1 MKRLLVIAAVIVLTL
16 QLTNIHKTVY
26 AGQQRPGEII
36 PIGDTL
42 MIKVNKATTPF
53 PGVKLK
59 GEAFVA
65 VLEMESG
72 KKGATLFY
80 KISANPDTTEIFLM
94 SGTKKIA
101 PRAVIEDFPSWGQ
114 DNDKEIDSLDPKDTV
129 GGTTLTF
136 QQKGSVSI
144 LFDVPLEEARNPK
157 KLSVGLRMV
166 QPKDDERT
174 FVVAF

>member
-1 MKRLLVIAAVIVLTL
+1 MKKVLFICAVIVLTV
-16 QLTNIHKTVY
+16 QLTKIDNGVF
-26 AGQQRPGEII
+26 AGQQRAGEVI

-42 MIKVNKATTPF
+42 FIKVNKATTPF
-53 PGVKLK
+53 AGVKLN

-80 KISANPDTTEIFLM
+80 KISANPDTSEIFLM

-114 DNDKEIDSLDPKDTV
+114 DNDKDIDTLDPKDTA
-129 GGTTLTF
+129 GGTTLSF

-144 LFDVPLEEARNPK
+144 LFDVPLEVARNPK
-157 KLSVGLRMV
+157 KLSVALRMV
-166 QPKDDERT
+166 QPKEDERT

>member
-1 MKRLLVIAAVIVLTL
+1 MKRLLVLSAVIVLAI
-16 QLTNIHKTVY
+16 QLTNVDKTVFAAQQK
-26 AGQQRPGEII
+26 AGEAI
-36 PIGDTL
+36 PIGETL
-42 MIKVNKATTPF
+42 FIKVNKATTPF
-53 PGVKLK
+53 TGVKLK

-65 VLEMESG
+65 ILEMESG

-80 KISANPDTTEIFLM
+80 KISANPDKSEIFLM

-114 DNDKEIDSLDPKDTV
+114 DNDKEIDTLDPKDTV

-144 LFDVPLEEARNPK
+144 LFDVPLEDARTPK
-157 KLSVGLRMV
+157 KLSVALRMV

>member
-1 MKRLLVIAAVIVLTL
+1 MKKSLVISAVIVIAL
-16 QLTNIHKTVY
+16 QLANINPV
-26 AGQQRPGEII
+26 AGQARPGEVIT
-36 PIGDTL
+36 IGDTVF
-42 MIKVNKATTPF
+42 IKVSKATTQF
-53 PGVKLK
+53 AGVKVK

-80 KISANPDTTEIFLM
+80 KINNTPDSSQIFLM

-114 DNDKEIDSLDPKDTV
+114 DNDKEIDTLDPKDTI

-136 QQKGSVSI
+136 QQKGSLSI
-144 LFDVPLEEARNPK
+144 LFDVPLEEARTPK
-157 KLSVGLRMV
+157 KLSVALRMV
-166 QPKDDERT
+166 QPKDDEKT
-174 FVVAF
+174 FVVSF

>member
-1 MKRLLVIAAVIVLTL
+1 MKRFLVISAVIVLTV
-16 QLTNIHKTVY
+16 QLTNIDTGVF
-26 AGQQRPGEII
+26 AWQQRAGEAI

-42 MIKVNKATTPF
+42 FIKVNKSTTPF
-53 PGVKLK
+53 AGVKLK

-80 KISANPDTTEIFLM
+80 KITANPDTSQIFLM

-114 DNDKEIDSLDPKDTV
+114 DNDKDIDTLDPKDTV
-129 GGTTLTF
+129 GGTTITF

-157 KLSVGLRMV
+157 KLSVGLRIV
-166 QPKDDERT
+166 QPKEDERT